1 MIILKK
7 VGKMKYKKLIK
18 VTIWTISIGFI
29 LFYNIPFK
37 INREYEAIEIK
48 IDDESYLE
56 TKTINMTGKYKFNIF
71 TDDTFEGQITI
82 PEYEITSWKMN
93 TIDFDK
99 NGAMIWYRL
108 DTGFDHEG
116 RVNFKYEALGD
127 FYYNPFKPNPVI
139 LLQGRNKP
147 NTPKEM
153 GGWGDDEGYCIVF
166 NTSSREEALKIV
178 SKYEDIY
185 PPEFQ
190 E

>member
-1 MIILKK
+1 
-7 VGKMKYKKLIK
+7 MKYKKLIK
-18 VTIWTISIGFI
+18 VTFWTISIGFI

-56 TKTINMTGKYKFNIF
+56 TKTINMNGKYKFNIF

-82 PEYEITSWKMN
+82 PEYKITSWEM
-93 TIDFDK
+93 DRLYFHK
-99 NGAMIWYRL
+99 NGGAVVSYRREA
-108 DTGFDHEG
+108 GFNNEE
-116 RVNFKYEALGD
+116 RVIYNHGALGH
-127 FYYNPFKPNPVI
+127 FHYSPFKRNPVI
-139 LLQGRNKP
+139 RLAGENKD
-147 NTPKEM
+147 NISAWSTHQ
-153 GGWGDDEGYCIVF
+153 GYCIVF
-166 NTSSREEALKIV
+166 NTSSREEALRIV